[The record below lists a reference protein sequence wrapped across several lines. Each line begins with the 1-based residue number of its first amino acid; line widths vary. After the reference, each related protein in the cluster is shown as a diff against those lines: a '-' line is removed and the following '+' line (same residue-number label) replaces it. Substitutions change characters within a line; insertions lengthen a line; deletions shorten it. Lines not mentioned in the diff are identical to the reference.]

1 MAKTSQLQQE
11 KSPIQGTVTTSNIS
25 SICCISAIPKG
36 EAANCSGYIVGWS
49 TSISIARE
57 TSRKVSPKRR
67 RGASMVRSLK
77 TEESFFSSSFKMD
90 NVFLKDLEEW
100 NSAGRYT
107 SLLLHEAQDG

>member
-1 MAKTSQLQQE
+1 
-11 KSPIQGTVTTSNIS
+11 
-25 SICCISAIPKG
+25 
-36 EAANCSGYIVGWS
+36 
-49 TSISIARE
+49 
-57 TSRKVSPKRR
+57 
-67 RGASMVRSLK
+67 MVRSLK